1 MAETTFE
8 ELFVVYPNRNSA
20 LRALVKKAYEFGAN
34 VSQEQSAAMS
44 SGLQEHALKR
54 QRAYVDRIKAA
65 VKRLAAKPIPDLP
78 RSHPVQYAI
87 DLSTPYK
94 HFTTDKAGSQI
105 PINEDSQS
113 LSEKWMTFCVELALS
128 ESAGIAGSLLD
139 FDEERAMNNIGVIEE
154 LLDEIADMDPLDMA
168 ESNVTSSSYGPSGS
182 SKKP

>member
-1 MAETTFE
+1 MAEATFE
-8 ELFVVYPNRNSA
+8 ELFQVYPNRNGA

-44 SGLQEHALKR
+44 SGLQDHAMKR
-54 QRAYVDRIKAA
+54 QRAYVERIRAG

-87 DLSTPYK
+87 DMTVPYN
-94 HFTTDKAGSQI
+94 HFTTDKSGSEI
-105 PINEDSQS
+105 PINEDCQA

-139 FDEERAMNNIGVIEE
+139 FDEERALNNIAVIEE
-154 LLDEIADMDPLDMA
+154 LLDEIEDMEPLDLA
-168 ESNVTSSSYGPSGS
+168 ESNVTTSTYGPAGGT
-182 SKKP
+182 KKP